1 MAKGPKM
8 KTVSGAAKR
17 FKKTKSGKIL
27 RKQANTSHCFT
38 PWSSKRKRHLR
49 GMTTV
54 AAVDVPSISRCIP
67 YK

>member
-8 KTVSGAAKR
+8 KTVRGAAKR

-27 RKQANTSHCFT
+27 AKQANTSHGFT
-38 PWSSKRKRHLR
+38 AWSSKRKRHLR
-49 GMTTV
+49 GTTTL
-54 AAVDVPSISRCIP
+54 AKVDVPSISRCIP

>member
-27 RKQANTSHCFT
+27 AKSANTSHCLT
-38 PWSSKRKRHLR
+38 PWSSKRKRQNR
-49 GMTTV
+49 GTRTL
-54 AAVDVPSISRCIP
+54 AKVDVPGISRCIP

>member
-17 FKKTKSGKIL
+17 FKKTKSGKIMA
-27 RKQANTSHCFT
+27 KSANTSHCLS
-38 PWSSKRKRHLR
+38 PWSSKRKRQNR
-49 GMTTV
+49 GTHTLDQSV
-54 AAVDVPSISRCIP
+54 VPGISRCIP

>member
-17 FKKTKSGKIL
+17 FKKTKTGKIMA
-27 RKQANTSHCFT
+27 KSANTSHCLS
-38 PWSSKRKRHLR
+38 PWSSKRKRQNR
-49 GMTTV
+49 GMSTI
-54 AAVDVPSISRCIP
+54 AKVDVPAISRCIP